1 MNNKELKKLIS
12 EYQNY
17 DMKNFELLH
26 KNFSKLIYYYAHRIG
41 CDDAAQELNVFFVDL
56 LFQIELSRFKDNDSS
71 DLQNYIAVCI
81 RNEYILV
88 SQKRQKHNNSTLEF
102 QDYLGG
108 YEPLYDDR
116 ISILG
121 GLSLMNPKQRKIL
134 VSYYY
139 YNYSDAEIA
148 KMLNISRQA
157 VNKLRNHG
165 LQFLRKYF
173 SNK

>member
-1 MNNKELKKLIS
+1 M
-12 EYQNY
+12 
-17 DMKNFELLH
+17 
-26 KNFSKLIYYYAHRIG
+26 
-41 CDDAAQELNVFFVDL
+41 
-56 LFQIELSRFKDNDSS
+56 
-71 DLQNYIAVCI
+71 CI